1 MRPLVIQEP
10 TLDLASEPKQT
21 LAQICPIYQK
31 KQKHL
36 KQKYVLLDINS
47 VCESGLSIYFFF
59 KSDFRV

>member
-21 LAQICPIYQK
+21 LAQK
-31 KQKHL
+31 KHL

-47 VCESGLSIYFFF
+47 VCESGLSIYFCLNPIF
-59 KSDFRV
+59 VCEN